1 MKFKK
6 VLKYLFFILLVLSL
20 SLLYSFASERNL
32 QKKVKDIKI
41 EFLGEN
47 TNFLTISM
55 VDKLLIQNSKTVRNL
70 KKSVI
75 DLYGL
80 EDQVNKNP
88 YVAESSVFMH
98 INGTIKTIVKQ
109 RSPIARVLHEDTSYY
124 IDKQGVKIPLSLIH
138 SARVLLISGVDTSE
152 DFIEIIALVTTILD
166 DDFLKKEIVEIHKL
180 DNEEYQF
187 SVRSGNYK
195 IDFGKLINI
204 DIKFKKL
211 KAFYNKAFL
220 DKTIHEYKTIN
231 VKFHN
236 QVVCTK

>member
-6 VLKYLFFILLVLSL
+6 VLKYLFFILLVISL